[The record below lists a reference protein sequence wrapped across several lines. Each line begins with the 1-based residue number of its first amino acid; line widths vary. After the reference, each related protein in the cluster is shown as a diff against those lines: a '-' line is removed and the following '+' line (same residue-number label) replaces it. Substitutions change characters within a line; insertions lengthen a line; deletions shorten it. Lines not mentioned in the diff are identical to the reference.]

1 MYATILMDV
10 EDFIDP
16 DADDAAKACADILT
30 QEGVQATMCIVG
42 EKARR
47 LKSRGRFDVI
57 ESLLKHDIGFHTD
70 YHSVHPT
77 IAEFLQNKG
86 WDDGVLEALEQEA
99 PGVRSIEEAFG
110 VTPSCWGGPGNTW
123 GPQICEAMKRLGVP
137 AFVYGF
143 TSVPEG
149 EVHRFEGIL
158 AFPEG
163 HYFSDSVFHLTPSVD
178 RHLAKIVAGLEV
190 ERAGGQFWSQV
201 FIGHPTRI
209 LHDSF
214 WDSIFEHGA
223 NPIEEDRRPVERKN
237 PEDLRIAL
245 DNFRRIVRVIKA
257 VPGIRLRTIRE
268 MNEMLS
274 PVCSSPI
281 SLSEQEEVWPAL
293 EAKLQ
298 GMTDWPI
305 LPKQFDVS
313 SICEVARGRLHRI
326 ERLELTSI

>member
-16 DADDAAKACADILT
+16 EADEIAKICADILT
-30 QEGVQATMCIVG
+30 EEGVQATMCIVG

-47 LKSRGRFDVI
+47 LKSRRRSDVI

-77 IAEFLQNKG
+77 IAEFLQNRG
-86 WDDGVLEALEQEA
+86 WDDGVLEALKQEA
-99 PGVRSIEEAFG
+99 PGVNSIAEAFG
-110 VTPSCWGGPGNTW
+110 VQPSCWGGPGNTW
-123 GPQICEAMKRLGVP
+123 GPQICEAMNQLDVP

-158 AFPEG
+158 AYPEG
-163 HYFSDSVFHLTPSVD
+163 HYFSDSVYHQTSSVD
-178 RHLAKIVAGLEV
+178 RHLARIVAGLEV

-201 FIGHPTRI
+201 FVGHPTRI
-209 LHDSF
+209 LHNSF

-223 NPIEEDRRPVERKN
+223 NPVEADRRPVERKN
-237 PEDLRIAL
+237 SEDLKSAL
-245 DNFRRIVRVIKA
+245 HNFRRIVREIKA

-274 PVCSSPI
+274 SVPSSPI
-281 SLSEQEEVWPAL
+281 SLSEQEEVWPAI
-293 EAKLQ
+293 EAKLK
-298 GMTDWPI
+298 GMADWPI

-313 SICEVARGRLHRI
+313 SICEVARRRLHRI
-326 ERLELTSI
+326 ERIKLTSI